1 MQIKSLHIK
10 NFKSIRE
17 LEICDIENALILV
30 GKNNTGKTVVI
41 DAIRAVTGNYV
52 VGENDF
58 NEKKQNIEI
67 TMVLEMTEEDL
78 HQFHAQGIVSGYKR
92 YELWKHDFCD
102 KLPDFMEGRLTF
114 TCVINHNGKIR
125 YDNL

>member
-17 LEICDIENALILV
+17 LEICDIENVLILV

-67 TMVLEMTEEDL
+67 TMVLE
-78 HQFHAQGIVSGYKR
+78 
-92 YELWKHDFCD
+92 
-102 KLPDFMEGRLTF
+102 
-114 TCVINHNGKIR
+114 
-125 YDNL
+125 